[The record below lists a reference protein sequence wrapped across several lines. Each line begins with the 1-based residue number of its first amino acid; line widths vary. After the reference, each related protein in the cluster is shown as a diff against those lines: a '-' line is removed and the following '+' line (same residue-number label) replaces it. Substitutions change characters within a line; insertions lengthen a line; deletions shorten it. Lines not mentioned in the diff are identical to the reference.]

1 MPVSRKRRFCLAWPY
16 NKSFIDRASPV
27 KMLNISLVFFW
38 RFYGCQLFVA
48 KNFGNMIQ
56 PS

>member
-27 KMLNISLVFFW
+27 KMLNISLVFFGV
-38 RFYGCQLFVA
+38 FMDV
-48 KNFGNMIQ
+48 NFLSLKTSAI
-56 PS
+56 